1 MWDIV
6 GDKQLQYIHCP
17 ILQDVNAIRQWN
29 FVSWLI
35 ILWEFFFLKN
45 YTPNVVKK
53 QNNQNWGYL

>member
-6 GDKQLQYIHCP
+6 GDKQLQYTHWP

-35 ILWEFFFLKN
+35 ILWETFFLKN

-53 QNNQNWGYL
+53 QKNQNWGYL